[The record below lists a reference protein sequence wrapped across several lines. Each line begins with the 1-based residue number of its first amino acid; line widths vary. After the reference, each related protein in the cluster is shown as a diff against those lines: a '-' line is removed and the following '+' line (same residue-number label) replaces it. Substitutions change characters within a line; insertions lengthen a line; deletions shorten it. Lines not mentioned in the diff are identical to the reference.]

1 MMNAD
6 SSSDVSSTTGECFC
20 CTWEVEVIVESNI
33 VMFMKLCWL
42 TCCCRTTLGGGGTA
56 MLAMNM
62 SMSSDLRWRSAAKEG
77 PPGSL
82 LSTRSGMVRLFKLV
96 SSSSSPSQLA
106 VLFDDAAPLYLT
118 AP

>member
-1 MMNAD
+1 MSTQPLENASAAPAD
-6 SSSDVSSTTGECFC
+6 TDV
-20 CTWEVEVIVESNI
+20 
-33 VMFMKLCWL
+33 KLGVDLVADGDTCGFGML